1 PLSVNLHV
9 VPFNDKRYARWI
21 RNELMQMPFSLRTA
35 LSFEFSEAHLVN
47 HLDYMRPI
55 IRMLAGLGC
64 KIVVGQA
71 GRTIV

>member
-1 PLSVNLHV
+1 
-9 VPFNDKRYARWI
+9 
-21 RNELMQMPFSLRTA
+21 MQMPFSLRTA

-64 KIVVGQA
+64 RCMWRYPSRSGC
-71 GRTIV
+71 GWG